1 LFSQDFWSD
10 SIIQFCD
17 IYNWKMLPQT
27 CVFLVFLLTFQ
38 IVYSDDDHAS
48 TAINFSEETFAAQV
62 PNKPHLVMFF
72 APWCGHCK
80 RLAPTWEDLSVKY
93 NEKFESEQ
101 DVLIG
106 KVDCTIETALC
117 SSQDVTGYP
126 TLKFFK
132 SGPDSG
138 VKYRGQRDL
147 QSLVKFINEQM
158 GYEQPEEPAVV
169 PEDAVVDTGLY
180 VLSEKS
186 FTKHVSSGDHFIKFY
201 APWCGH
207 CQKLAPAWAEL
218 AKSYEDDKTVK
229 IGKLDCTQAQ
239 SVCQANSVRGYPTLQ
254 FIRNGEVVETYK
266 GGRDLNSLK
275 DFVKSMTGGK
285 TEPKEEKTNVA
296 MLGKDTFDEEIKAGV
311 VFVKFFAPWCGHCKR
326 LAPTW
331 EELALLFSTVPGVKI
346 AKVDCTADENSNKEL
361 CNAQGVNGFPT
372 LNIYKDGEKI
382 EEYNGKRAIDDLESF
397 VKKHLAASNKDEL

>member
-1 LFSQDFWSD
+1 
-10 SIIQFCD
+10 
-17 IYNWKMLPQT
+17 MLPQT

-138 VKYRGQRDL
+138 VKIQRPTR
-147 QSLVKFINEQM
+147 SSE
-158 GYEQPEEPAVV
+158 
-169 PEDAVVDTGLY
+169 
-180 VLSEKS
+180 LSQV
-186 FTKHVSSGDHFIKFY
+186 H
-201 APWCGH
+201 
-207 CQKLAPAWAEL
+207 Q
-218 AKSYEDDKTVK
+218 
-229 IGKLDCTQAQ
+229 
-239 SVCQANSVRGYPTLQ
+239 
-254 FIRNGEVVETYK
+254 
-266 GGRDLNSLK
+266 
-275 DFVKSMTGGK
+275 
-285 TEPKEEKTNVA
+285 
-296 MLGKDTFDEEIKAGV
+296 
-311 VFVKFFAPWCGHCKR
+311 
-326 LAPTW
+326 
-331 EELALLFSTVPGVKI
+331 
-346 AKVDCTADENSNKEL
+346 
-361 CNAQGVNGFPT
+361 
-372 LNIYKDGEKI
+372 
-382 EEYNGKRAIDDLESF
+382 
-397 VKKHLAASNKDEL
+397 